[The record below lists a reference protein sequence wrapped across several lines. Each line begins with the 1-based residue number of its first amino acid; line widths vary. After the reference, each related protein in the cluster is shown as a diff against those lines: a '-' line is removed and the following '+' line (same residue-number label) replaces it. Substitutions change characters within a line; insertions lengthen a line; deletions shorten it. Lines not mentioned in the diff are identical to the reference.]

1 VDINLGIKM
10 ITVDEIKLRIQ
21 QGLNT
26 KSVEVEG
33 DGHHFSATI
42 ISQDFQ
48 GKSRIARHRMVFSL
62 FNEDIKQ
69 RLHALSINAMT
80 IDESNNN

>member
-1 VDINLGIKM
+1 M

-26 KSVEVEG
+26 QSVEVEG
-33 DGHHFSATI
+33 DGHHFSAII

-48 GKSRIARHRMVFSL
+48 GKTRIARHRMVFSL
-62 FNEDIKQ
+62 FSEDIKQ

>member
-26 KSVEVEG
+26 QSVEVEG

-62 FNEDIKQ
+62 FSEDIKQ

>member
-1 VDINLGIKM
+1 MDINLGIKM

-26 KSVEVEG
+26 QSVEVDG

-62 FNEDIKQ
+62 FSEDIKQ

>member
-1 VDINLGIKM
+1 M
-10 ITVDEIKLRIQ
+10 ITVEEIKSRIQ

-26 KSVEVEG
+26 QSVEVEG

-48 GKSRIARHRMVFSL
+48 GKTELLDIEWFFLYLVRI
-62 FNEDIKQ
+62 
-69 RLHALSINAMT
+69 
-80 IDESNNN
+80 

>member
-10 ITVDEIKLRIQ
+10 ITVDEIKLRIE

-26 KSVEVEG
+26 QSVEVEG

-62 FNEDIKQ
+62 FSEDIKQ

-80 IDESNNN
+80 LDEANNN

>member
-1 VDINLGIKM
+1 M

-26 KSVEVEG
+26 QSVEVEG

-42 ISQDFQ
+42 ISEDFQ
-48 GKSRIARHRMVFSL
+48 GKTRIARHRMVFSL
-62 FNEDIKQ
+62 FSEDIKQ

-80 IDESNNN
+80 IDENNNN

>member
-1 VDINLGIKM
+1 M
-10 ITVDEIKLRIQ
+10 ITVEEIKLRIQ
-21 QGLNT
+21 QGLNVQ
-26 KSVEVEG
+26 SVEVEG

-48 GKSRIARHRMVFSL
+48 GKSRISRHRMVFSL
-62 FNEDIKQ
+62 FSEDIKQ

>member
-1 VDINLGIKM
+1 M
-10 ITVDEIKLRIQ
+10 IIVEEIKSRIQ
-21 QGLNT
+21 EGLNT
-26 KSVEVEG
+26 ESVEVEG

-48 GKSRIARHRMVFSL
+48 GKTRIARHRMVFSL
-62 FNEDIKQ
+62 FSEDIKQ

>member
-1 VDINLGIKM
+1 MKLDIGDSKIK
-10 ITVDEIKLRIQ
+10 IKLRIQ

-26 KSVEVEG
+26 QSVEVEG

-48 GKSRIARHRMVFSL
+48 GKTRIARHRMVFSL
-62 FNEDIKQ
+62 FSEDIKQ

-80 IDESNNN
+80 IDEINNN

>member
-1 VDINLGIKM
+1 M

-26 KSVEVEG
+26 QSVEVEG
-33 DGHHFSATI
+33 DGHHFIATI

-48 GKSRIARHRMVFSL
+48 GKTRIARHRMVFSL
-62 FNEDIKQ
+62 FSEDIKQ

>member
-1 VDINLGIKM
+1 M
-10 ITVDEIKLRIQ
+10 ITVDEIKTRIQ

-26 KSVEVEG
+26 QSVEVEG

-42 ISQDFQ
+42 ISEEFK
-48 GKSRIARHRMVFSL
+48 GKSRIARHRMIFSL
-62 FNEDIKQ
+62 FSEDIKQ

-80 IDESNNN
+80 IDESNDN

>member
-1 VDINLGIKM
+1 M
-10 ITVDEIKLRIQ
+10 ITVEEIKSRIQ
-21 QGLNT
+21 QGLNAE
-26 KSVEVEG
+26 SVQVEG

-48 GKSRIARHRMVFSL
+48 GKTRIARHRMVFSL
-62 FNEDIKQ
+62 FSEDIKQ

-80 IDESNNN
+80 IDENNNN

>member
-1 VDINLGIKM
+1 M

-26 KSVEVEG
+26 QSVEVEG

-42 ISQDFQ
+42 ISEDFQ
-48 GKSRIARHRMVFSL
+48 GKTRIARHRMVFSL
-62 FNEDIKQ
+62 FSEDIKQ

-80 IDESNNN
+80 IDETNNN

>member
-1 VDINLGIKM
+1 M

-21 QGLNT
+21 QGLNVQ
-26 KSVEVEG
+26 SVEVEG

-42 ISQDFQ
+42 ISQDFK

-62 FNEDIKQ
+62 FSEDIKQ

-80 IDESNNN
+80 IDESNNS

>member
-1 VDINLGIKM
+1 M
-10 ITVDEIKLRIQ
+10 ITVDEIKTRIQ

-26 KSVEVEG
+26 QSVEVEG

-42 ISQDFQ
+42 ISQEFK
-48 GKSRIARHRMVFSL
+48 GKSRIARHRMIFSL
-62 FNEDIKQ
+62 FSEDIKQ

-80 IDESNNN
+80 IDESNDN

>member
-1 VDINLGIKM
+1 M
-10 ITVDEIKLRIQ
+10 ITVDEIKNRIE

-26 KSVEVEG
+26 QSVEVEG

-48 GKSRIARHRMVFSL
+48 GKTRIARHRMVFSL
-62 FNEDIKQ
+62 FSEDIKQ
-69 RLHALSINAMT
+69 RLHALSINAIT
-80 IDESNNN
+80 IDESKNN

>member
-1 VDINLGIKM
+1 M
-10 ITVDEIKLRIQ
+10 ITVEEIKSRIQ

-26 KSVEVEG
+26 QSVEVEG

-62 FNEDIKQ
+62 FSEDIKE
-69 RLHALSINAMT
+69 RLHALSINAIT
-80 IDESNNN
+80 IDESNDN

>member
-1 VDINLGIKM
+1 M
-10 ITVDEIKLRIQ
+10 ITIEEIKIRIQ
-21 QGLNT
+21 QGLKT
-26 KSVEVEG
+26 HSVEVEG

-62 FNEDIKQ
+62 FSEDIKQ

-80 IDESNNN
+80 IDESNDN